1 MTSALPGF
9 RPTSL
14 GPSPACCSAPR
25 GTWIRVQARCKA
37 SQPHP
42 LLHPLEQ
49 QQGVTAP
56 APSRGLIPHRAAALL
71 GRFLSLL
78 KAGFHVQ
85 QHEEQIHH
93 TFLPPQQ
100 CPKTRT
106 EAKGRCRPIRLAAA
120 PVQTRHHF
128 SNRRNREEQ
137 NQTKGPKKR
146 GASSTRMRARI
157 FFMRSHLHTLGQ
169 HSPQGSWMCRT
180 AVNARKR
187 GVESIMQI
195 SFLVLVLFCFVFLV
209 GFVCFFFFFLHMY
222 TSLTIKRGTQC
233 NVLAA

>member
-1 MTSALPGF
+1 
-9 RPTSL
+9 
-14 GPSPACCSAPR
+14 
-25 GTWIRVQARCKA
+25 
-37 SQPHP
+37 
-42 LLHPLEQ
+42 
-49 QQGVTAP
+49 
-56 APSRGLIPHRAAALL
+56 
-71 GRFLSLL
+71 
-78 KAGFHVQ
+78 
-85 QHEEQIHH
+85 
-93 TFLPPQQ
+93 
-100 CPKTRT
+100 
-106 EAKGRCRPIRLAAA
+106 
-120 PVQTRHHF
+120 
-128 SNRRNREEQ
+128 
-137 NQTKGPKKR
+137 
-146 GASSTRMRARI
+146 MRARI